1 MIPDQALVSI
11 IGYSLAK
18 LSYFLFGSLTK
29 FYPFVFFWF
38 NYLLYKNDY
47 NFELIERRFSV
58 AIFTCIFASLIF
70 ASIFLQDKG
79 YIASAMFVIL
89 DGLFGKIGSLILVI
103 LFLAFAF
110 SISFPQIIKEV
121 FKIDLDFDFYLKLE
135 TLIKNKIFGFFG
147 GDKYEN
153 ETKEEQE
160 KLKQELLIK
169 EKKEE
174 HIKKEDLS
182 KQETQEN
189 KKFNLED
196 LKNQEL
202 EEVIISEED
211 KKLSSSYIH
220 ELSEPIASFA
230 QKASQ
235 VNIKEDEMTPEEY
248 LSKYK
253 NNSEDIYTQ
262 TLKSKNLDEPSYKR
276 RNMDLN
282 ENKEEVIEE
291 NSLFAKELKERE
303 QMLQKAKLLEEYKAL
318 QKEKILEELNEDFKK
333 IEELNAI
340 EAQKEAEFKKIQ
352 NKTSF
357 LGVKDFKDEDFIP
370 QNEVKELDFSEDDFA
385 KPVSIEELRSKRN
398 YESPFV
404 VEEVQNEVKEE
415 KVLFEITQE
424 PIVEVVENKTHH
436 SIANE
441 VSKNKALLKDL
452 DFGNFE
458 KPKDFSLP
466 PLDFLT
472 MPKEGK
478 SEINEEEID
487 RKIYD
492 LLEKLRRFK
501 IGGDVVRTYT
511 GPVVTTFE
519 FHPAADVKVSKIL
532 SLQDDLAMALKAQTI
547 RIQAPIPGKD
557 VVGIEVPNEK
567 IDTIYLREILES
579 EVFKNSSSPLTI
591 ALGKDIVGDPFITDL
606 KKLPHLLIAGTTG
619 SGKSVGINSMLLSL
633 LYRNSPKTLRLMMID
648 PKMLEFSI
656 YNDIPHLLTPVIT
669 DPKKAVNALSNM
681 VAEMERRYRLMAEAK
696 TKNIENYNEKIK
708 EQGGEIL
715 PFIVVIIDELADL
728 MMTAGKDVEFY
739 IGRLAQMAR
748 ASGIHLIV
756 ATQRPSVD
764 VVTGVVKANL
774 PSRISYKVGQKIDSK
789 VILDSMGA
797 ESLLG
802 RGDCLFTPPGM
813 SGLVRLHAP
822 FASENEIENIVEFLK
837 AQQVVEYDES
847 FLKDDS
853 QDGAYKR
860 SEFDD
865 GDLDEL
871 YEEAKAVILE
881 DRKTSISYLQR
892 RLKIGYN
899 RAANII
905 EQLSQTGVLSE
916 PDAKGQREIL

>member
-1 MIPDQALVSI
+1 M
-11 IGYSLAK
+11 GYSLAK
-18 LSYFLFGSLTK
+18 LSYFLFGVLTK
-29 FYPFVFFWF
+29 IYPFAFFWF
-38 NYLLYKNDY
+38 NYLLYKNNY
-47 NFELIERRFSV
+47 NFELIERRFSI
-58 AIFTCIFASLIF
+58 AIFACIFASLIF
-70 ASIFLQDKG
+70 SSEFLQNKG
-79 YIASAMFVIL
+79 YIASTMFVIL
-89 DGLFGKIGSLILVI
+89 DGLFGKIGSLVLVI
-103 LFLAFAF
+103 LLLSFAF
-110 SISFPQIIKEV
+110 IISFPEFIKEV
-121 FKIDLDFDFYLKLE
+121 FKIELDFDFYLKLE
-135 TLIKNKIFGFFG
+135 TLVKNKIFGFFG

-160 KLKQELLIK
+160 KFKQELLIK

-174 HIKKEDLS
+174 PVKKEDLS

-189 KKFNLED
+189 KKFNLKD
-196 LKNQEL
+196 LRNQEL

-235 VNIKEDEMTPEEY
+235 INTKEDEMTPEEY

-276 RNMDLN
+276 RNIDLN
-282 ENKEEVIEE
+282 ENKEEAIEE

-303 QMLQKAKLLEEYKAL
+303 QMLQKAKLLEEYKIL

-385 KPVSIEELRSKRN
+385 KPVSIEELRSKKN

-404 VEEVQNEVKEE
+404 VEEVQNEVKEK
-415 KVLFEITQE
+415 KVPFEITQE
-424 PIVEVVENKTHH
+424 SIVEAVDNKTHH
-436 SIANE
+436 SIVNE
-441 VSKNKALLKDL
+441 VSENKALLKDL

-519 FHPAADVKVSKIL
+519 FRPAADVKVSKIL

-853 QDGAYKR
+853 QDGSYKR

-905 EQLSQTGVLSE
+905 EQLSQTGILSE